1 MSICTAISTRTPHAG
16 SDQHATGRTRW
27 RTCISTR
34 TPHAGSDADAVAQF
48 VGVVISTRTP
58 HAGSDVD
65 GLCKAARHDLFQ
77 PALPMRGVTANER
90 NGGVPGAIST
100 RTPHAGSDREQ
111 LHHLERHRGFQPA
124 LPMRGVTFTIRFA
137 VRSPLFQPALPMRG
151 VTAILCANL
160 LLRSTYSVIRQTR
173 YTQQARQASLCHTI
187 WCEPH
192 VCHMRASCSH
202 HGPTTP
208 RTLQLRTLVSHLH
221 AQSSS
226 HICFQDCRIANYLSP
241 DRSARRARS

>member
-1 MSICTAISTRTPHAG
+1 MRGVTSSTN
-16 SDQHATGRTRW
+16 ATSEKRLFQPALPMRGVTRPQLLG
-27 RTCISTR
+27 TVNIVISTR
-34 TPHAGSDADAVAQF
+34 TPHAGSDAALTF
-48 VGVVISTRTP
+48 LWVVSP
-58 HAGSDVD
+58 
-65 GLCKAARHDLFQ
+65 FQ
-77 PALPMRGVTANER
+77 PALPMRGVT
-90 NGGVPGAIST
+90 
-100 RTPHAGSDREQ
+100 
-111 LHHLERHRGFQPA
+111 HHGRYRRGRHR
-124 LPMRGVTFTIRFA
+124 
-137 VRSPLFQPALPMRG
+137 FQPALPMRG

-160 LLRSTYSVIRQTR
+160 LPRSTYSANRQTR

-202 HGPTTP
+202 HGPTMP
-208 RTLQLRTLVSHLH
+208 RTLQLRTLASHLH

>member
-1 MSICTAISTRTPHAG
+1 MRGVTEHPEKVLGTR
-16 SDQHATGRTRW
+16 
-27 RTCISTR
+27 
-34 TPHAGSDADAVAQF
+34 
-48 VGVVISTRTP
+48 
-58 HAGSDVD
+58 
-65 GLCKAARHDLFQ
+65 LFQ
-77 PALPMRGVTANER
+77 PALPMRGVTPLAAVLHA
-90 NGGVPGAIST
+90 GGAIST
-100 RTPHAGSDREQ
+100 RTPHAGSDLQ
-111 LHHLERHRGFQPA
+111 LQKVYQLRRIFQPA
-124 LPMRGVTFTIRFA
+124 LPMRGVTVAKWRLGYDPSI
-137 VRSPLFQPALPMRG
+137 FQPALPMRG

>member
-1 MSICTAISTRTPHAG
+1 MSERS
-16 SDQHATGRTRW
+16 
-27 RTCISTR
+27 
-34 TPHAGSDADAVAQF
+34 
-48 VGVVISTRTP
+48 
-58 HAGSDVD
+58 
-65 GLCKAARHDLFQ
+65 LFQ
-77 PALPMRGVTANER
+77 PALPMRGVTKR
-90 NGGVPGAIST
+90 RFPKMLRVI
-100 RTPHAGSDREQ
+100 
-111 LHHLERHRGFQPA
+111 FQPA
-124 LPMRGVTFTIRFA
+124 LPMRGVTSPSSDDRATVSFQPALPMRGVTMTKLTRGFTF
-137 VRSPLFQPALPMRG
+137 LFQPALPMRG

-221 AQSSS
+221 DQSSS
-226 HICFQDCRIANYLSP
+226 HICLQYCRIANYLSP

>member
-1 MSICTAISTRTPHAG
+1 MRGVTKRRFPKMLRVIFQPALPMRGVTSPS
-16 SDQHATGRTRW
+16 SDDRATVSFQPALPMR
-27 RTCISTR
+27 
-34 TPHAGSDADAVAQF
+34 
-48 VGVVISTRTP
+48 GVTLDELVSF
-58 HAGSDVD
+58 
-65 GLCKAARHDLFQ
+65 AARLFQ
-77 PALPMRGVTANER
+77 PALPMRGVT
-90 NGGVPGAIST
+90 
-100 RTPHAGSDREQ
+100 REGQ
-111 LHHLERHRGFQPA
+111 GDTQQHQRFQPA
-124 LPMRGVTFTIRFA
+124 LPMRGVTMTKLTRGFTF
-137 VRSPLFQPALPMRG
+137 LFQPALPMRG

>member
-1 MSICTAISTRTPHAG
+1 MR
-16 SDQHATGRTRW
+16 
-27 RTCISTR
+27 
-34 TPHAGSDADAVAQF
+34 
-48 VGVVISTRTP
+48 GVTKRRFPKMLRVI
-58 HAGSDVD
+58 
-65 GLCKAARHDLFQ
+65 FQ
-77 PALPMRGVTANER
+77 PALPMRGVTS
-90 NGGVPGAIST
+90 PS
-100 RTPHAGSDREQ
+100 SDDRATVS
-111 LHHLERHRGFQPA
+111 FQPA
-124 LPMRGVTFTIRFA
+124 LPMRGVTMTKLTRGFTF
-137 VRSPLFQPALPMRG
+137 LFQPALPMRG